1 MGNNHFNVAWAKST
15 ALYTKAA
22 SVLGVG
28 YPEMMVLYA
37 LESMGELT
45 QKQIAENFGM
55 QKQTVHTVV
64 SALQKKGY
72 LLLEASEGDKREK
85 RIVLTESGQVYA
97 HRMIAPLRK
106 AEERVYRTIGNER
119 LQAMCEILDL
129 FNLLFERELSGGL
142 WAVNNKRTFFQYV
155 IPSVLSF
162 ALSGVYAIV
171 DGFFVGNSIGDAGLS
186 AINIAYPITAVLQS
200 VGTGIGMGGSVKY
213 SILKAAGNEKKAREF
228 VAGATWLMLLF
239 SAVLTVTVFFTSEKI
254 LSALGASGELL
265 TLGNEYIKVI
275 ALGAILQ
282 VFGTG
287 LVPFMRNYGGSLW
300 AMIAMICG
308 FATNIALDYT
318 FVWVL
323 GRGMY
328 GAALA
333 TIIGQGVTMAVA
345 LVYCA
350 IKKNLTLKIAPVDTP
365 KTAFQILKIGLAPFG
380 LTLAPN
386 ISLVIINRF
395 SVSYGGQEAI
405 ATYACISYIIC
416 IVYLLLQ
423 GVGDGSQPLMSQFY
437 GAGEEKSLKQTK
449 TLAYEFS
456 MVLAVISAILIYLLR
471 GKIGLLFGSSAE
483 VNAGVIKVMPIFLVS
498 VPFDAITRVSTAA
511 FYATEK
517 SVLSYVL
524 TFIEPII
531 MLVLMLMLPP
541 VFGGQIMIWWS
552 TVFAKVI
559 TASVSIVLSVRY
571 SAQRNR

>member
-1 MGNNHFNVAWAKST
+1 M
-15 ALYTKAA
+15 
-22 SVLGVG
+22 
-28 YPEMMVLYA
+28 
-37 LESMGELT
+37 
-45 QKQIAENFGM
+45 
-55 QKQTVHTVV
+55 
-64 SALQKKGY
+64 
-72 LLLEASEGDKREK
+72 
-85 RIVLTESGQVYA
+85 
-97 HRMIAPLRK
+97 
-106 AEERVYRTIGNER
+106 
-119 LQAMCEILDL
+119 
-129 FNLLFERELSGGL
+129 
-142 WAVNNKRTFFQYV
+142 NNKRTFFQYV

-265 TLGNEYIKVI
+265 SLGNEYIKVI

-308 FATNIALDYT
+308 FATNVALDYT

-350 IKKNLTLKIAPVDTP
+350 IKKNLTLKIAPENGISDIKNRTCSIWLDPCP
-365 KTAFQILKIGLAPFG
+365 KYLSCDHQPIFG
-380 LTLAPN
+380 LLWRT
-386 ISLVIINRF
+386 
-395 SVSYGGQEAI
+395 GG
-405 ATYACISYIIC
+405 YRHLCL
-416 IVYLLLQ
+416 YLLYHLHCL
-423 GVGDGSQPLMSQFY
+423 SSF
-437 GAGEEKSLKQTK
+437 AGC
-449 TLAYEFS
+449 
-456 MVLAVISAILIYLLR
+456 R
-471 GKIGLLFGSSAE
+471 
-483 VNAGVIKVMPIFLVS
+483 
-498 VPFDAITRVSTAA
+498 
-511 FYATEK
+511 
-517 SVLSYVL
+517 
-524 TFIEPII
+524 
-531 MLVLMLMLPP
+531 
-541 VFGGQIMIWWS
+541 
-552 TVFAKVI
+552 
-559 TASVSIVLSVRY
+559 
-571 SAQRNR
+571 

>member
-1 MGNNHFNVAWAKST
+1 M
-15 ALYTKAA
+15 
-22 SVLGVG
+22 
-28 YPEMMVLYA
+28 
-37 LESMGELT
+37 
-45 QKQIAENFGM
+45 
-55 QKQTVHTVV
+55 
-64 SALQKKGY
+64 
-72 LLLEASEGDKREK
+72 
-85 RIVLTESGQVYA
+85 
-97 HRMIAPLRK
+97 
-106 AEERVYRTIGNER
+106 
-119 LQAMCEILDL
+119 
-129 FNLLFERELSGGL
+129 
-142 WAVNNKRTFFQYV
+142 NNKRTFFQYV

-186 AINIAYPITAVLQS
+186 AINIAYPITAVLQA
-200 VGTGIGMGGSVKY
+200 VGTGIGMGGAVKY
-213 SILKAAGNEKKAREF
+213 SILKAEGNEKKARQF
-228 VAGATWLMLLF
+228 ISGAIWLMLLF
-239 SAVLTVTVFFTSEKI
+239 SAVLTAAVFFSSEKI

-275 ALGAILQ
+275 ALGTVLQ

-308 FATNIALDYT
+308 FATNVVLDYT

-323 GRGMY
+323 GQGMY

-345 LVYCA
+345 LIYCA
-350 IKKNLTLKIAPVDTP
+350 VKRNLTLKIALAGTP

-395 SVSYGGQEAI
+395 SVSYGGQQAI

-437 GAGEEKSLKQTK
+437 GAGEEKSLRQTK
-449 TLAYEFS
+449 TLAYEFA
-456 MVLAVISAILIYLLR
+456 MALAVVGAVLIYLLR

-483 VNAGVIKVMPIFLVS
+483 VNAGVIAVMPIFLVS

-524 TFIEPII
+524 TFIEPVI
-531 MLVLMLMLPP
+531 MLVLMFALPP
-541 VFGGQIMIWWS
+541 LLGGQIMIWWS
-552 TVFAKVI
+552 AVFAKI
-559 TASVSIVLSVRY
+559 MTAIISIVLTVRFG
-571 SAQRNR
+571 AQRD